1 MRTGFGWI
9 VGIGLMCVLA
19 AHAPAASSE
28 PAAVLVHRSNPLDSI
43 TSHELRGILMGEVGR
58 WSGRRITIVGRESTN
73 PAYQKMLHQILRMSE
88 NDYRRAL
95 MAAEFR
101 GESAPLI
108 KVLNTDDGAWK
119 FVYNVP
125 SAIAIVNA
133 VPAGALPSQVK
144 VLRIDG
150 KLPGEPDYVLQ

>member
-1 MRTGFGWI
+1 MRTGFGCI
-9 VGIGLMCVLA
+9 AGIGLFCALA
-19 AHAPAASSE
+19 AHAPAAGNE
-28 PAAVLVHRSNPLDSI
+28 PAAVLVHKSNPLDSL
-43 TSHELRGILMGEVGR
+43 TAEQLRGILLGEAGR
-58 WSGRRITIVGRESTN
+58 WSGRRITIVERESTN
-73 PAYQKMLHQILRMSE
+73 PAFQKMLRQILRMSE

-119 FVYNVP
+119 FVFNVP
-125 SAIAIVNA
+125 TAIAIVNA
-133 VPAGALPSQVK
+133 VPVGMLPPQVK